1 MLTSDDQLTTQLS
14 ALYRESGQSVPLK
27 SLTGFEWDEF
37 GFVPEGTP
45 AAQIEEVFGQRLTQD
60 KFYLNSTNLFVFKK
74 DGQVVRAIMLPLDV
88 FQAADS
94 RQLFPN
100 TVKVEKEQ
108 GKQQLLRFT
117 L

>member
-1 MLTSDDQLTTQLS
+1 MLTSDDQLTAQLT
-14 ALYRESGQSVPLK
+14 ALYRTGGQSLPLE
-27 SLTGFEWDEF
+27 SLTDFEWDEF

-45 AAQIEEVFGQRLTQD
+45 AETIEQVFGQRLTAD
-60 KFYLNSTNLFVFKK
+60 RFYLNSANLFVFKK
-74 DGQVVRAIMLPLDV
+74 DGQVVRAILMPLDV
-88 FQAADS
+88 FQATDS